1 MTQTAIPKN
10 KQTIIL
16 EAIKAGGATR
26 ESLMQVA
33 DVNKAGLASQ
43 LAYLNSRGQAMAEV
57 DPNKAEFPMV
67 NEDGVYS
74 MGTLEQYEAKRR
86 NLTGGFT
93 AKPKT
98 KQEVI
103 DAAQKREDKASAAY
117 SKAEQ
122 KAKDNPG
129 DAIYN
134 KVAEI
139 RKAEMELASMKLSRV
154 QAGDFSYE
162 GVVISEG
169 TDNATEVLAAG
180 EGKKGPQ
187 AGDFSYEGVVISEGT
202 DNTTEAPATATGTGK
217 KGPRPGSEDALV

>member
-1 MTQTAIPKN
+1 MTQTATPKN

-26 ESLMQVA
+26 ESLMQA
-33 DVNKAGLASQ
+33 AGVNKAGFASQ

-57 DPNKAEFPMV
+57 DKTKAEFPIV
-67 NEDGVYS
+67 GEDGVYF
-74 MGTLEQYEAKRR
+74 MGNLEQYEAKRK
-86 NLTGGFT
+86 TFGAT

-98 KQEVI
+98 AEEVI
-103 DAAQKREDKASAAY
+103 NAAQKREDKASAAY

-122 KAKDNPG
+122 KAKDNPN
-129 DAIYN
+129 DAIFA
-134 KVAEI
+134 KIVEV

-169 TDNATEVLAAG
+169 EATAAEAPTTG
-180 EGKKGPQ
+180 KSGKKGPQ
-187 AGDFSYEGVVISEGT
+187 
-202 DNTTEAPATATGTGK
+202 
-217 KGPRPGSEDALV
+217 PGSEDALV

>member
-1 MTQTAIPKN
+1 MTQTATPKN

-26 ESLMQVA
+26 ESLMQA
-33 DVNKAGLASQ
+33 AGVNKAGFASQ

-57 DPNKAEFPMV
+57 DKTKAEFPMV
-67 NEDGVYS
+67 GEDGVYF
-74 MGTLEQYEAKRR
+74 MGSLEQYEAKRK
-86 NLTGGFT
+86 TFGVA

-98 KQEVI
+98 KAEVI
-103 DAAQKREDKASAAY
+103 EAAQKREDKASAAY

-122 KAKDNPG
+122 KAKDNPN
-129 DAIYN
+129 DAIFA

-169 TDNATEVLAAG
+169 EATAAEAPTTG
-180 EGKKGPQ
+180 KSGKKGPQ
-187 AGDFSYEGVVISEGT
+187 
-202 DNTTEAPATATGTGK
+202 
-217 KGPRPGSEDALV
+217 PGSEDALV

>member
-1 MTQTAIPKN
+1 MTQTATPKN

-26 ESLMQVA
+26 ESLMQAASV
-33 DVNKAGLASQ
+33 DKAGFASQ

-57 DPNKAEFPMV
+57 DKTKAEFPMV
-67 NEDGVYS
+67 GEDGVYF
-74 MGTLEQYEAKRR
+74 MGNLEQYEAKRK
-86 NLTGGFT
+86 TFGAVAKSKT
-93 AKPKT
+93 A
-98 KQEVI
+98 QEVI

-122 KAKDNPG
+122 KAKYNPN
-129 DAIYN
+129 DAIFA
-134 KVAEI
+134 KVTEI

-169 TDNATEVLAAG
+169 EATAAEAPKSG
-180 EGKKGPQ
+180 KSGKKGPQ
-187 AGDFSYEGVVISEGT
+187 
-202 DNTTEAPATATGTGK
+202 
-217 KGPRPGSEDALV
+217 PGSEDALV

>member
-1 MTQTAIPKN
+1 MTQTATPKN

-26 ESLMQVA
+26 ESLMQA
-33 DVNKAGLASQ
+33 AGVNKAGFASQ

-57 DPNKAEFPMV
+57 DKTKAEFPMV
-67 NEDGVYS
+67 GEDGVYF
-74 MGTLEQYEAKRR
+74 MGNLEQYEAKRK
-86 NLTGGFT
+86 TFGVA

-98 KQEVI
+98 AKEVV
-103 DAAQKREDKASAAY
+103 DTAQKREDKASAAY

-122 KAKDNPG
+122 KAKDNPN
-129 DAIYN
+129 DAIFA

-169 TDNATEVLAAG
+169 EATATAAEAPTTG
-180 EGKKGPQ
+180 KSGKKGPQ
-187 AGDFSYEGVVISEGT
+187 
-202 DNTTEAPATATGTGK
+202 
-217 KGPRPGSEDALV
+217 PGSEDALV

>member
-1 MTQTAIPKN
+1 MTQTATPKN

-26 ESLMQVA
+26 ESLMQAA
-33 DVNKAGLASQ
+33 DVNKAGFASQ

-57 DPNKAEFPMV
+57 DKTKAEFPMV
-67 NEDGVYS
+67 GEDGVYF
-74 MGTLEQYEAKRR
+74 MGNLEQYEAKRK
-86 NLTGGFT
+86 TFGVA

-98 KQEVI
+98 KAEVI
-103 DAAQKREDKASAAY
+103 EAAQKREDKASAAY

-122 KAKDNPG
+122 KAKDNPN
-129 DAIYN
+129 DAIFA

-139 RKAEMELASMKLSRV
+139 HKAEMELASMKLSRV

-169 TDNATEVLAAG
+169 EATAAEAPTTG
-180 EGKKGPQ
+180 KSGKKGPQ
-187 AGDFSYEGVVISEGT
+187 
-202 DNTTEAPATATGTGK
+202 
-217 KGPRPGSEDALV
+217 PGSEDALV

>member
-1 MTQTAIPKN
+1 MTQTTTPKN

-26 ESLMQVA
+26 ETLMQVA
-33 DVNKAGLASQ
+33 GVNKAGLASQ

-154 QAGDFSYE
+154 QTGDFSYE
-162 GVVISEG
+162 
-169 TDNATEVLAAG
+169 NATLIEGPIDTASEAATG
-180 EGKKGPQ
+180 KGKKGPQ
-187 AGDFSYEGVVISEGT
+187 
-202 DNTTEAPATATGTGK
+202 
-217 KGPRPGSEDALV
+217 PGSEDALV